1 MPRLTTDFNGIL
13 TGEQLGHIHG
23 ENEPYRYSFG
33 SHKGHYINVVKRGL
47 REVPHSDISSTSLIA
62 TETRSEKSAL
72 RPASED
78 GGAPDG
84 GCVFFAVVHGKRLDQ

>member
-62 TETRSEKSAL
+62 TDNTL
-72 RPASED
+72 REIGSPASFR
-78 GGAPDG
+78 GWWRP
-84 GCVFFAVVHGKRLDQ
+84 